1 MRYSER
7 KPGASLSEL
16 DIQAFV
22 DGDVAAP
29 LAARVGRYLGNSP
42 DEAQRVAFYRQL
54 NAQLRTDFPDLAA
67 EQPSGRLEHALE
79 TARWR
84 RVRLIMLMAASALA
98 ACALLAGSMLSG
110 ASDKRLVAL
119 GVTALEQV
127 AATERDYPSTCSG
140 VNPPCLNIEQGA
152 PDLAQTGFRMSART
166 TLPVRFLLTAQET
179 VYRNAAGQ
187 PAVLLSVPDRG
198 AVDQPQWQAR
208 RIGEIRLLSWTRMG
222 MRYVLIGDAAT
233 HGLMKAAD
241 LASAKR

>member
-29 LAARVGRYLGNSP
+29 LADRVGRYLGSSP

-54 NAQLRTDFPDLAA
+54 NAQLRTGFPDLAA
-67 EQPSGRLEHALE
+67 EQPSDRLEHTLA
-79 TARWR
+79 TARWQR
-84 RVRLIMLMAASALA
+84 MRLFMVVAASLLA
-98 ACALLAGSMLSG
+98 ACALLAGSLLSG
-110 ASDKRLVAL
+110 ASDKLLVST
-119 GVTALEQV
+119 GVMALEQV
-127 AATERDYPSTCSG
+127 ADTERVSASTCNTA
-140 VNPPCLNIEQGA
+140 NPPCPNIAQAA
-152 PDLAQTGFRMSART
+152 PNLAQTGFRMSAHT
-166 TLPVRFLLTAQET
+166 TLPLRLLLTAQET

-198 AVDQPQWQAR
+198 APDQPQWQAR
-208 RIGEIRLLSWTRMG
+208 RIGEIRVLSWTRKG
-222 MRYVLIGDAAT
+222 MRYMLIGNAGT

-241 LASAKR
+241 LASARR